1 MTIATPAKRKRLDPV
16 GPLADACASLTDRTL
31 EQGRSHSAMEN
42 SSPDQRYAEKRFGN
56 VYRGRN
62 SEDIP
67 RRQSSY
73 PAHGDRRLGIG
84 LRHGA
89 VRATRSAQGGVLGF
103 S

>member
-1 MTIATPAKRKRLDPV
+1 MTIETPAKRKRLDPV
-16 GPLADACASLTDRTL
+16 GPLADACASLTDRPL

-42 SSPDQRYAEKRFGN
+42 SSPDRRYAEKRFDN
-56 VYRGRN
+56 ICRERN

-67 RRQSSY
+67 RRQPSY

-89 VRATRSAQGGVLGF
+89 VCATSSAQGGPLGV